1 MRAMIL
7 KVGLLLVLSSAAM
20 AGQIYK
26 WVDAQGVTHFDA
38 QPPAGQN
45 STPIETKTP
54 PAPAATPSTPST
66 PATPKS
72 GAPSSIDPKQKA
84 ADAKVKQEISAAQQR
99 TDEYCDQARSNLAQL
114 TNNPR
119 VRQEVNGEMRRLTE
133 DERQLKITETR
144 TAIGDNCQ

>member
-7 KVGLLLVLSSAAM
+7 KAGLLLLLSGTAM

-45 STPIETKTP
+45 STPIETKTQ

-66 PATPKS
+66 PAIPKS
-72 GAPSSIDPKQKA
+72 GTPSSVDPKQKA

-119 VRQEVNGEMRRLTE
+119 VSQEVGGEMRRLTE

-144 TAIGDNCQ
+144 TAISENCQ

>member
-72 GAPSSIDPKQKA
+72 GAPGSIDPKQKA